1 MALAEAMSQVRWST
15 QRTTR
20 SEMFDGL
27 MQLVLLNQ
35 PSDQSVR
42 SRRSA
47 SLSLMLCLPP
57 RMFLCTALQSRLQR
71 RSTPS
76 ASMRAKGWGC
86 GTVGRV

>member
-1 MALAEAMSQVRWST
+1 MALDASLTQEQRDVALAEAMSQSAVEY
-15 QRTTR
+15 TTNHNVPK
-20 SEMFDGL
+20 MFDGL

-35 PSDQSVR
+35 PSDPVEVR

-71 RSTPS
+71 R
-76 ASMRAKGWGC
+76 
-86 GTVGRV
+86 